1 MIDNVR
7 RAEIEFVVR
16 GCAWRGNLLLRSED
30 SQPKV
35 WNACEILTGAP
46 DTGTHRYHRRGFKIE
61 EGHCQSDADFTSSA
75 FSPHSHLL
83 SLFFFSTVV
92 VLHI

>member
-7 RAEIEFVVR
+7 QAEIEFVVR

-30 SQPKV
+30 SQSNV

-46 DTGTHRYHRRGFKIE
+46 DTGTHHYHRRGFKIE
-61 EGHCQSDADFTSSA
+61 EGHCQRVTASSVPLP
-75 FSPHSHLL
+75 FLL
-83 SLFFFSTVV
+83 T
-92 VLHI
+92 HIC